1 MANSILQAEKVC
13 YITGSKI
20 NLHKHHIY
28 HGTGN
33 RQVSEDN
40 GFWVWLQGDWH
51 NQADYGVHGKDGHD
65 INFKLKEICQSEYEK
80 THSREEFIKLIGRN
94 YL

>member
-1 MANSILQAEKVC
+1 MKSILQTEREC
-13 YITGSKI
+13 YITGSTGE
-20 NLHKHHIY
+20 LHRHHIY

-40 GFWVWLQGDWH
+40 GFWVYLTPELH
-51 NQADYGVHGKDGHD
+51 NMSKYGVHYNDD
-65 INFKLKEICQSEYEK
+65 FDLYLKRKCQREYEK
-80 THSREEFIKLIGRN
+80 THSRQDFIKLIGRS